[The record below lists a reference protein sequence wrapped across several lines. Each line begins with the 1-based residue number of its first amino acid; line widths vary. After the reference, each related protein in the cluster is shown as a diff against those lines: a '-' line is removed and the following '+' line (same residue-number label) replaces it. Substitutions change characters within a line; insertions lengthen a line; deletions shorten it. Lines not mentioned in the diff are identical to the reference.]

1 MAGKCRSKGVGHPLA
16 PPLGKVPFTTLRNST
31 ERVVNSDVTLSDAPY
46 PVRTKKGEG
55 KHMTKFTIAAS
66 VAVFMLGAIVGRA
79 TAPTPAM
86 AAALAI
92 SIDELTRNAGPLPVE
107 SFDAI

>member
-1 MAGKCRSKGVGHPLA
+1 
-16 PPLGKVPFTTLRNST
+16 
-31 ERVVNSDVTLSDAPY
+31 
-46 PVRTKKGEG
+46 
-55 KHMTKFTIAAS
+55 MTKFTIAAS
-66 VAVFMLGAIVGRA
+66 VAVFMLGAVVGRA

-86 AAALAI
+86 AANLAI